1 MKIKLK
7 DGKLLPNNWKECG
20 GSSEEWKAL
29 NNGQTIEVSSVS
41 DLIKDDVDILES
53 APKNKQTKQGGK

>member
-29 NNGQTIEVSSVS
+29 NNGQTIEEALF
-41 DLIKDDVDILES
+41 LI
-53 APKNKQTKQGGK
+53 